1 PRRRPRRSPG
11 RPAKA
16 RKALRQKH
24 RQSLHHRPER
34 GRAGAA
40 GLLRGPWLAAGDLH
54 PGPAA
59 GGAGGFCLLGLCG
72 ADGGGG
78 QCMRA
83 GRRPWHG
90 GGRAGRAETGRG
102 GRHAGP
108 GRKGLQA
115 GLEVDGMNKVY
126 VIGIGPGGAY
136 GMTAAARA
144 ALEEAEVICGY
155 TVYLDLIAPLAPG
168 KELRSTPM
176 TRELDRCAMALE
188 LAGEGR
194 TTARVCSGD
203 AGVYGVASPLLEL
216 ADAYPAVEVEVI
228 PGVTAALAGAAV
240 LGAPLG
246 HDFCTVSLSDLLTPW
261 QVIEKRLRAAVAGDF
276 VL

>member
-1 PRRRPRRSPG
+1 
-11 RPAKA
+11 
-16 RKALRQKH
+16 
-24 RQSLHHRPER
+24 
-34 GRAGAA
+34 
-40 GLLRGPWLAAGDLH
+40 
-54 PGPAA
+54 
-59 GGAGGFCLLGLCG
+59 
-72 ADGGGG
+72 
-78 QCMRA
+78 
-83 GRRPWHG
+83 
-90 GGRAGRAETGRG
+90 
-102 GRHAGP
+102 
-108 GRKGLQA
+108 
-115 GLEVDGMNKVY
+115 MNKVY

-176 TRELDRCAMALE
+176 TRELDRCA
-188 LAGEGR
+188 
-194 TTARVCSGD
+194 
-203 AGVYGVASPLLEL
+203 
-216 ADAYPAVEVEVI
+216 VEVEVI

-276 VL
+276 VLCLYNPASHRRRDTLRRACGVLLEAGRAPGTPCGWVRNIGRGGQTSRLLTLAALQEEEVDMFTTVFVGASSTRAEGGRLITPRGYRT